1 MNEIRKAAVIGAGIM
16 GHAIAQLFAQAGISV
31 SLTDSEQS
39 NLNAGISK
47 IDENLKILVE
57 NGILGKQKAEEALS
71 RVRPVHLL
79 RNAVLDADLVV
90 ECARENLALK
100 QRLFEEIEAAA
111 PSEAV
116 VASNTSSL
124 ALSEIGGRVKLRS
137 RLIITHYFNPPHL
150 VPIVEVVPDEFTDRR
165 IVEGMCRFIVRIGKI
180 PVPLKKPLPGFLV
193 NRIQAAMVREIL
205 WIMEQ
210 DVAELE
216 DIDNAIRWTIGFRL
230 ATMGPLELI
239 DFGGLDTWLSLLHN
253 VMPSLSNSK
262 VPSTILSDK
271 VARGA
276 LGTKSGKGFF
286 DWGSGFPSRS
296 TVERMRERDSNL
308 IALLKIL
315 HT

>member
-16 GHAIAQLFAQAGISV
+16 GHGIAQLFAQAGISV
-31 SLTDSEQS
+31 SLNDSEQS
-39 NLNAGISK
+39 NLNVGISK

-57 NGILGKQKAEEALS
+57 NGTLEKQRAEEALS

-79 RNAVLDADLVV
+79 RNAVIDADLVV
-90 ECARENLALK
+90 ECAKEDLALK

-111 PSEAV
+111 PIEAV

-124 ALSEIGGRVKLRS
+124 ALSEIGVRVKRRS

-150 VPIVEVVPDEFTDRR
+150 VPIVEVVPNEFTDRR
-165 IVEGMCRFIVRIGKI
+165 IVEGMCRFIIRIGKV

-210 DVAELE
+210 DVAELA

-239 DFGGLDTWLSLLHN
+239 DFGGLDTWLTLLQN
-253 VMPSLSNSK
+253 VLPSLSDSK

-276 LGTKSGKGFF
+276 LGTKSGQGFF
-286 DWGSGFPSRS
+286 EWGSGFPSRS
-296 TVERMRERDSNL
+296 TVERTRERDSNL
-308 IALLKIL
+308 TSLLNLFYK
-315 HT
+315 